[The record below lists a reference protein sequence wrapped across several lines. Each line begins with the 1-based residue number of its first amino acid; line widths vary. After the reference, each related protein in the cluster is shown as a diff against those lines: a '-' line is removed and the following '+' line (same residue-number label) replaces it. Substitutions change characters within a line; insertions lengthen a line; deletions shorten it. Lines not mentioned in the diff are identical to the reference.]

1 MKQFLSVFLL
11 SCFYTISSA
20 QIADDKLKHFGA
32 GVAIGGIGAL
42 AANKLFNGD
51 RYWTWSMA
59 VGSSLAAGLAK
70 EGYDKSNGNSWENSD
85 ILYTALG
92 GIVSGLA
99 FELFVNRKQC
109 RRKGRPCSCYAV
121 HIEKPLILNPGISL
135 DLSGKGSHHLA
146 SEMQAQHMANSSLL
160 VNFMGYTAPRPDHE
174 K

>member
-1 MKQFLSVFLL
+1 MKRVFAVVLL
-11 SCFYTISSA
+11 FYFYGISNA

-32 GVAIGGIGAL
+32 GVAIGGISGL

-59 VGSSLAAGLAK
+59 VGSSLAAGIAK
-70 EGYDKSNGNSWENSD
+70 ESYDKSRGNIWENSD
-85 ILYTALG
+85 ILYTTLG

-121 HIEKPLILNPGISL
+121 LIEKPLNFNPDISL
-135 DLSGKGSHHLA
+135 DYLGNGSGSLTAGIQARHILNYKGLSIVGDGSKADLQK
-146 SEMQAQHMANSSLL
+146 E
-160 VNFMGYTAPRPDHE
+160 
-174 K
+174 